1 MIISFFFLY
10 FRHYLVVI
18 AGARTAEDHLEWYG
32 LVESKIRHLISSLEH
47 NPAIK
52 TVHINPATF
61 TCCDPEY
68 AQTPHSSW
76 FLGVEFNKS
85 ENINI
90 DLTNDINKFVEVGKL
105 LQINFLHYDLIM
117 ITFVLAVLIM
127 FSLLMI
133 INMIME
139 QVISV

>member
-1 MIISFFFLY
+1 MVLSFPFLY
-10 FRHYLVVI
+10 CRHYLVVI

-105 LQINFLHYDLIM
+105 F
-117 ITFVLAVLIM
+117 
-127 FSLLMI
+127 
-133 INMIME
+133 
-139 QVISV
+139 